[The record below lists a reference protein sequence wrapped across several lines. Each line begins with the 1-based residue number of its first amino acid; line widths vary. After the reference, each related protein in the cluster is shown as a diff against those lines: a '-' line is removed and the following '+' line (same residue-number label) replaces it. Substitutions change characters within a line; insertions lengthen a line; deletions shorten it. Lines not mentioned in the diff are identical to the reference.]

1 MARSTS
7 NTPAAAPA
15 ATAADFDDAEDLFGG
30 TGVAVEGGDFE
41 DADDLL
47 NTVQEDDAEGWVP
60 TEKGESLAGV
70 VVKVGETRSD
80 FAKPGEDPMV
90 PTVTVLTREGDKYRV
105 IGFGSVLKREIE
117 DANVQVGG
125 LFAVKYW
132 GEKPIKKG
140 PFAGKNYKHY
150 SVAFKPKKG

>member
-7 NTPAAAPA
+7 TNIPAAAP
-15 ATAADFDDAEDLFGG
+15 TETDFDDAEDLFGG
-30 TGVAVEGGDFE
+30 GAEAGDSDFQ

-80 FAKPGEDPMV
+80 FATKGEDPMV
-90 PTVTVLTREGDKYRV
+90 PTITVKTREGDKFRV

-117 DANVQVGG
+117 DADPQVGD

-140 PFAGKNYKHY
+140 PYAGKNYKHY
-150 SVAFKPKKG
+150 TVAVKHKS

>member
-7 NTPAAAPA
+7 TTPAAAPA
-15 ATAADFDDAEDLFGG
+15 ATSADFDDAEDLFGG
-30 TGVAVEGGDFE
+30 SGVTAGEDDFA

-60 TEKGESLAGV
+60 TEKGESLSGI

-117 DANVQVGG
+117 DADPQVGG

-150 SVAFKPKKG
+150 TVAFKPKKG

>member
-7 NTPAAAPA
+7 TTPAAAPA

-30 TGVAVEGGDFE
+30 SGVTAGEDDFA

-60 TEKGESLAGV
+60 TEKGESLSGI

-117 DANVQVGG
+117 DADPQVGG

-150 SVAFKPKKG
+150 TVAFKPKKG

>member
-1 MARSTS
+1 MATS
-7 NTPAAAPA
+7 KNTPAVNP
-15 ATAADFDDAEDLFGG
+15 TDADFDGADDLFGG
-30 TGVAVEGGDFE
+30 TEVAAGDGEFQ

-117 DANVQVGG
+117 DANVKVGG

-150 SVAFKPKKG
+150 SVAFKPKQG